1 MKAADL
7 FSLPDYFSRFA
18 TFFPADIE
26 PWQWVNA
33 IKDALASVDWA
44 SLPRRTDIPAGVAI
58 QDPERVFI
66 HPSVKLPPYASI
78 QGPCWIDEGTEVRPG
93 VYIRGNVIIGRNCVL
108 GNSCE
113 FKNCLLLDCVQA
125 PHFNYVGDSVLGNRT
140 HTGAGVILANL
151 RLDQAPVKV
160 ALPDGSRVDTGMKK
174 LGSLFGDEA
183 EAGCNAILQPG
194 TILGRRAVVVSGAA
208 FGGYLEPNTMAAPYT
223 QVRRLPRR

>member
-7 FSLPDYFSRFA
+7 FTLPDYFARFGA
-18 TFFPADIE
+18 HFSADAA
-26 PWQWVNA
+26 PWEWVNA
-33 IKDALASVDWA
+33 IKHALASVDWA
-44 SLPRRTDIPAGVAI
+44 ALPRRTDIPPGVAI
-58 QDPERVFI
+58 QGERVFI

-78 QGPCWIDEGTEVRPG
+78 EGPCWIDEGTEMRPG
-93 VYIRGNVIIGRNCVL
+93 VYIRGNVIVGKNCVM

-113 FKNCLLLDCVQA
+113 FKNCLLLDNVQA
-125 PHFNYVGDSVLGNRT
+125 PHFNYVGDSVLGNRS

-151 RLDQAPVKV
+151 RLDKASVRV
-160 ALPDGSRVDTGMKK
+160 SLPDGSRVDTGMCK

-208 FGGYLEPNTMAAPYT
+208 FGGYLEPDTMAAPYT